1 MSLLQK
7 IILNM
12 LPFQV
17 HQHKEPFVVSGHCE
31 TEKASQVSERNACQV
46 PQSDLENL
54 TREGRRVTECQFLIG
69 VQFWDKDHTA
79 MVLKQNVPNSKCC
92 PQGPQIAVP
101 HGTST
106 RNAKGP
112 PLMDKGPWLAAPVE
126 VLRRCESFVHETR
139 SFGAQ
144 IEVLCGATTQGLWGV
159 PVETKFRTK
168 HFEFGAFIEPFDQ
181 NLEHHSPI

>member
-1 MSLLQK
+1 
-7 IILNM
+7 M

-106 RNAKGP
+106 RNAKDLHSWTKDLDSQRQLRSYAAVSPLSTKRGLLGP
-112 PLMDKGPWLAAPVE
+112 KLRSYVALPLKVFGESQWRQNSGPNILS
-126 VLRRCESFVHETR
+126 L
-139 SFGAQ
+139 
-144 IEVLCGATTQGLWGV
+144 GL
-159 PVETKFRTK
+159 
-168 HFEFGAFIEPFDQ
+168 
-181 NLEHHSPI
+181 L

>member
-1 MSLLQK
+1 MDIARQRKRAKWVKEMLGSPIRLGESDQGRSQSYGMSVFNRGT
-7 IILNM
+7 ILRQRSYSNGLKTKCTKLKM
-12 LPFQV
+12 LSPGTSNRGATWSIL
-17 HQHKEPFVVSGHCE
+17 VVGCGG
-31 TEKASQVSERNACQV
+31 
-46 PQSDLENL
+46 PL
-54 TREGRRVTECQFLIG
+54 
-69 VQFWDKDHTA
+69 VQ
-79 MVLKQNVPNSKCC
+79 
-92 PQGPQIAVP
+92 

-144 IEVLCGATTQGLWGV
+144 IEVLCGAATQGLWGV